1 MAIAAVPVAR
11 GWARRHRVITALV
24 VVVLALSPWEA
35 SLAWAVTGPGA
46 GSLSGRAADWFRDH
60 GGASTVAWI
69 ENLWYSHHQPPRG
82 GRPPAG
88 AIPAGAPA
96 VAGAGVHGPHLP
108 PPAAISPLVFPG
120 LPGEGLWRPVG
131 RPVHGLSAVY
141 EAFLRPDSVHTSLV
155 AGVAWMDTT
164 RLRASLYAGS
174 YIPGRG
180 PWTLA
185 APISPPAAASL
196 VAVFNSGFRMKD
208 ARGGYFEDGRTAM
221 PLVNGAASFVI
232 YRDGRATVAQWGRD
246 ATMSPDVVAVRQN
259 LRLLVDHGAPVPGLD
274 GRWAW
279 GATLGDKVYVWRS
292 GVGVTADGALVY
304 AAGPGLDAPSLA
316 DLLVRA
322 GAVRAMEL
330 DINTDWV
337 NLSVYSPA
345 TPGAPA
351 TPANGS
357 TLLPE
362 MRGGTGRYFQPWW
375 NRDFIT
381 MSAAP

>member
-1 MAIAAVPVAR
+1 
-11 GWARRHRVITALV
+11 
-24 VVVLALSPWEA
+24 VVLLVCLSPWEV

-46 GSLSGRAADWFRDH
+46 GSLSGRTADWFRDH
-60 GGASTVAWI
+60 GGASTVAWV

-82 GRPPAG
+82 GHPPRG
-88 AIPAGAPA
+88 AIPASSPA
-96 VAGAGVHGPHLP
+96 TASAVITGPHLAP
-108 PPAAISPLVFPG
+108 PPAISPLVFPG

-131 RPVHGLSAVY
+131 RPVHGLPAVY
-141 EAFLRPDSVHTSLV
+141 EAFLRPDSVHTSLI

-164 RLRASLYAGS
+164 RLRASLYGGS

-180 PWTLA
+180 PWA
-185 APISPPAAASL
+185 FAPPISPAAATSL

-208 ARGGYFEDGRTAM
+208 ARGGYYEAGRTAV
-221 PLVNGAASFVI
+221 PLVDGAASFVI

-246 ATMSPDVVAVRQN
+246 ATMTPDVFAVRQN
-259 LRLLVDHGAPVPGLD
+259 LRLLVDAGAAVPGLD

-279 GATLGDKVYVWRS
+279 GATLGDKVFVWRS
-292 GVGVTADGALVY
+292 GVGVTAEGALVY
-304 AAGPGLDAPSLA
+304 VAGPGLDAPSLA
-316 DLLVRA
+316 GLLVRA
-322 GAVRAMEL
+322 GALRAMEL

-337 NLSVYSPA
+337 NMTVYTPA
-345 TPGAPA
+345 AANAPA
-351 TPANGS
+351 APGNGS

-362 MRGGTGRYFQPWW
+362 MRGGTVRYFEPWW